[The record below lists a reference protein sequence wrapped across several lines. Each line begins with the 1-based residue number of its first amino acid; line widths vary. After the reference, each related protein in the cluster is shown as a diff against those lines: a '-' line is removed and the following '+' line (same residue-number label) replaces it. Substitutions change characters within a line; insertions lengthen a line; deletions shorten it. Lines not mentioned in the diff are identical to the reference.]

1 MLSEDPEAG
10 RKSSEDNA
18 LDIVNFAR
26 RIREVILELI
36 LCLSNLKILILIE
49 LLLHLPDLFGCLL
62 EFVLRMSA
70 HLFIL
75 DDNFLAIFRK
85 AQNTI
90 ELEVIHKLFIKGVV
104 EFGALNRFF
113 SQRFQ

>member
-10 RKSSEDNA
+10 RESSEDNA

-36 LCLSNLKILILIE
+36 LCLSHLKILILIE
-49 LLLHLPDLFGCLL
+49 LLLHLPDLIWCLL
-62 EFVLRMSA
+62 EFVLWMSA
-70 HLFIL
+70 HLLIL

-90 ELEVIHKLFIKGVV
+90 ELEVIH
-104 EFGALNRFF
+104 
-113 SQRFQ
+113 